1 MMTNAP
7 RHNHTN
13 DTFELLSAYLDDAL
27 DVVERRR
34 ADTLLRDCTAC
45 AFELD
50 ELRMLHQT
58 LRALPV
64 PLPKRSFTLDP
75 AQVRP
80 RMRLFPILR
89 FASLVSAMLLVVI
102 LGIDTLGGPRPQPGT
117 SATFMEPAAP
127 EMQRQSTTEAPLA
140 EQDAPFAAEAA
151 PQPTSVA
158 ALEAPAAAAA
168 PAAETAEAA
177 LAAGA
182 AETTAQADARAAK
195 TPEETEV
202 PAEAAGDD
210 AQDVAPTEAAVA
222 AANAAPTEAA
232 TSIAAADAVPGTTV
246 VPEESGAGGAAGAVP
261 PLTNS
266 DPSSL
271 DTATLEQPQPRVG
284 FAEQQSNPW
293 RLAEIILAIVVI
305 ILAGATWWTARQRL

>member
-1 MMTNAP
+1 MMTTAP
-7 RHNHTN
+7 RHTHTD

-34 ADTLLRDCTAC
+34 ADALLRDCRAC
-45 AFELD
+45 AFELK

-64 PLPKRSFTLDP
+64 PKPKRSFTLDP

-102 LGIDTLGGPRPQPGT
+102 LGIDTLGGPSQQAET
-117 SATFMEPAAP
+117 AATLQAPAAAPAP
-127 EMQRQSTTEAPLA
+127 EMLRQSTTEAPLA
-140 EQDAPFAAEAA
+140 EQEAPVAAGAA

-158 ALEAPAAAAA
+158 ALAAPAAAP

-177 LAAGA
+177 TPASGMPEATVESG
-182 AETTAQADARAAK
+182 ARAAK
-195 TPEETEV
+195 TPAEATEA

-210 AQDVAPTEAAVA
+210 SQNVMPTEAAA
-222 AANAAPTEAA
+222 
-232 TSIAAADAVPGTTV
+232 SIAAADAAPGTAV
-246 VPEESGAGGAAGAVP
+246 APEESAAGGGAP

-271 DTATLEQPQPRVG
+271 DTATLEQPQTRVA
-284 FAEQQSNPW
+284 FAEQPANPW
-293 RLAEIILAIVVI
+293 RFAEIILGIVVLL
-305 ILAGATWWTARQRL
+305 LAGATWWTARQRL